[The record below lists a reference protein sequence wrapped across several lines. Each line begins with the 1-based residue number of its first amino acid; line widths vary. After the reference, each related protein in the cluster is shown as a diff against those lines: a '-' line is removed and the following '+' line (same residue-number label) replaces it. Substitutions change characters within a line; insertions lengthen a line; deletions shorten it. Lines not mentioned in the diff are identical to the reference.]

1 MNKIY
6 LDNNATTPLDPKVKE
21 AMLPYLEEFFGNPSS
36 LHIKGVEAMRGI
48 EEARRILADALHV
61 KSSEVAFTSG
71 ATESD
76 NWAIKGVA
84 ESRKRSG
91 NHIITQ
97 KTEHKA
103 VLRSC
108 EYLEGRGFDVTYLGV
123 DSEGRINKD
132 ELLNAITNKTI
143 LVAIMH
149 VNNEIGTIHPINGL
163 ARACKNKKQDIIFF
177 SDGVQAL
184 GKLEIDLEN
193 IDLYAV
199 SSHKVH
205 GPKGVGALMI
215 KEGVNIEKLI
225 HGGNQENRHRSGTEN
240 VAGIVGFGKAVRLMY
255 EDFEVKKKHFEK
267 LQSKFLECLKQ
278 IDGVKINSPKD
289 GISTTLNVGFKGV
302 PAEVLL
308 HALESEGIYVST
320 GSVCSSAD
328 KKTNHVL
335 EAIKVPDEYIT
346 GSLRFGLSRFNTLQ
360 DIEHACKVLEERLKE
375 LRKVTSNQY

>member
-1 MNKIY
+1 MREIY
-6 LDNNATTPLDPKVKE
+6 LDNNATTPVDSRVKE
-21 AMLPYLEEFFGNPSS
+21 AMLPYFEEFFGNPSS
-36 LHIKGVEAMRGI
+36 LHTKGVEATRGI

-76 NWAIKGVA
+76 NWAIKGAA

-108 EYLEGRGFDVTYLGV
+108 EYLEDKGFAVTYLDV
-123 DSEGRINKD
+123 NSEGRVSKQ
-132 ELLNAITNKTI
+132 ELVDAVNDKTI

-149 VNNEIGTIHPINGL
+149 VNNEIGTIHPINDL
-163 ARACKNKKQDIIFF
+163 ARVCKNKKQDILFF

-184 GKLEIDLEN
+184 GKLEINLEN
-193 IDLYAV
+193 IDLYAI

-205 GPKGVGALMI
+205 GPKGVGALVV

-267 LQSKFLECLKQ
+267 LRGKFLECLKQ
-278 IDGVKINSPKD
+278 MDGVRINSPKD
-289 GISTTLNVGFKGV
+289 
-302 PAEVLL
+302 
-308 HALESEGIYVST
+308 
-320 GSVCSSAD
+320 
-328 KKTNHVL
+328 
-335 EAIKVPDEYIT
+335 
-346 GSLRFGLSRFNTLQ
+346 
-360 DIEHACKVLEERLKE
+360 
-375 LRKVTSNQY
+375 

>member
-215 KEGVNIEKLI
+215 KEGLNIEKLI

-240 VAGIVGFGKAVRLMY
+240 VAGIVGFGKAVELMY

>member
-215 KEGVNIEKLI
+215 KEGLNIEKLI

-240 VAGIVGFGKAVRLMY
+240 VAGIVGFGKAVELMY

-267 LQSKFLECLKQ
+267 LQSKFLECLKK

>member
-71 ATESD
+71 ATEID

-215 KEGVNIEKLI
+215 KEGLNIEKLI

-240 VAGIVGFGKAVRLMY
+240 VAGIVGFGKAVELMY